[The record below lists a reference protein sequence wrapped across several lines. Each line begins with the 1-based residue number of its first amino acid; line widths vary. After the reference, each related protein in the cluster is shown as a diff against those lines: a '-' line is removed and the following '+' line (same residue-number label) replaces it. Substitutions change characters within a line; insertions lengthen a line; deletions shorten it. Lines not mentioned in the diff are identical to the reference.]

1 CGGDSGFRSHGAGV
15 RTSQRS
21 DQVDTPGAASRFPLV
36 GKSEL
41 GWKLMAGWKDILLDV
56 LKLTDEV
63 KRLNATTEK
72 LAERTIDM
80 DKRLVRLE
88 TMVEVAQRRRLPD
101 GSPQP

>member
-1 CGGDSGFRSHGAGV
+1 
-15 RTSQRS
+15 
-21 DQVDTPGAASRFPLV
+21 
-36 GKSEL
+36 
-41 GWKLMAGWKDILLDV
+41 MAGWKDILLDV

-72 LAERTIDM
+72 LSERTIDM

-101 GSPQP
+101 RS